1 MKVYLTGGGVGSRIA
16 EQETETKEED
26 YVRSKSY
33 SLKYQR
39 FITSGSNDIGIRQL
53 LFLIITQFCKIELI
67 LTQK

>member
-39 FITSGSNDIGIRQL
+39 FITSGSNDI
-53 LFLIITQFCKIELI
+53 
-67 LTQK
+67 